1 MWGGPRAAPLVG
13 VFPPVASFCRTGGL
27 QDKLSQLGYPGKGH
41 ISLLE
46 M

>member
-1 MWGGPRAAPLVG
+1 MWGGHHAAPLVG
-13 VFPPVASFCRTGGL
+13 VFPTVALFCSTRGP

-46 M
+46 T